1 MCHFRKMSFWK
12 KSFEKRS
19 QHQLVIF
26 TWYSLI
32 MVSQV
37 IPYCQCLYVVL
48 YIWYAQ
54 WCLGNMLLH
63 LGINYWCSSVCI
75 LKEILLQD
83 VEGKRKCIWNS
94 SGRKNA
100 ERYSNAKSSFLTKQI
115 NFIQFHCFRWL
126 PELHASA
133 MYHQL
138 KGLDDLSR
146 RPDPTFPHPHPV
158 WFEGPMQAKNQH
170 FSI

>member
-12 KSFEKRS
+12 KFIWKRS

-26 TWYSLI
+26 TWYSYYSFI

-37 IPYCQCLYVVL
+37 IPYYQCLYVVL

-63 LGINYWCSSVCI
+63 LGINYWCSSVYI
-75 LKEILLQD
+75 LKEILLQEI
-83 VEGKRKCIWNS
+83 EGKRKYIWNS
-94 SGRKNA
+94 CERDNT
-100 ERYSNAKSSFLTKQI
+100 ERYCTAKSSFLTKQI

-138 KGLDDLSR
+138 KRLDDLNR
-146 RPDPTFPHPHPV
+146 RPDDQTTRPHLSPPHPV
-158 WFEGPMQAKNQH
+158 WF
-170 FSI
+170 